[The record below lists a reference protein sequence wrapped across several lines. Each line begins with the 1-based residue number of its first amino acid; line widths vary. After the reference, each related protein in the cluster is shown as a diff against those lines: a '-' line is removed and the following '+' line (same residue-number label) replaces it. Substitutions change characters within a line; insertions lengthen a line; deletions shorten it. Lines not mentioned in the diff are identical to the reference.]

1 MRLPPAKSFDPITLD
16 ILVSNRETV
25 AARRHAELMRGMA
38 AIHAALEPN
47 SGASKALLDQIRIDL
62 REALRL
68 KDELDAITGSI
79 QRTKQEIATLHSRAP
94 GGQVTSVTDELGAV
108 VTGTEAATNSI
119 LAAAE
124 EIDEITGALA
134 PRLSGPDV
142 EMAQGIS
149 DRVITIFEA
158 CNFQDITGQRIS
170 KVVNSMKF
178 IEERV
183 TQMAQIWGGL
193 ESFSDVEAF
202 QVPEREG
209 DEALL
214 NGPALDGDPTRT
226 SQDDIDALF
235 G

>member
-1 MRLPPAKSFDPITLD
+1 MRLPPPVSFDPLNLD
-16 ILVSNRETV
+16 LLAQSRESV

-47 SGASKALLDQIRIDL
+47 SGASKALLDQIRTDL
-62 REALRL
+62 REALKL
-68 KDELDAITGSI
+68 KEELDAIAGSI
-79 QRTKQEIATLHSRAP
+79 QRTKQEIATLHSRTP

-108 VTGTEAATNSI
+108 VCGTEAATNSI

-134 PRLSGPDV
+134 PRLTDADA
-142 EMAQGIS
+142 EMAQRIS
-149 DRVITIFEA
+149 DKVITIFEA

-183 TQMAQIWGGL
+183 TQMAHIWGGL

-214 NGPALDGDPTRT
+214 NGPALDGDPMRT